1 MGALGAEL
9 LQMQPLWGRVT
20 AGRSNAL
27 CPSLLLRG
35 LGAVG
40 PAWNALPLAM
50 SSRYFGLH
58 PLPDSVQ
65 PRGGGGHRENR
76 ERCPQGSVQRHGA
89 AWEQETRGTAGSKMW
104 ACRDAAGT
112 GGTVPMGG
120 RKGLCWS
127 WVTMSAEATR
137 PNRAPTETSF
147 PFLFRNPG
155 AHYSIIWLFI
165 QHCFT

>member
-50 SSRYFGLH
+50 SSRTSACILSQTQCSREVGEGIGRTGRGAHRALCRGTG
-58 PLPDSVQ
+58 Q
-65 PRGGGGHRENR
+65 PGSRRPGALQEARCGHAEMLLALGA
-76 ERCPQGSVQRHGA
+76 RCP
-89 AWEQETRGTAGSKMW
+89 
-104 ACRDAAGT
+104 
-112 GGTVPMGG
+112 
-120 RKGLCWS
+120 
-127 WVTMSAEATR
+127 
-137 PNRAPTETSF
+137 
-147 PFLFRNPG
+147 
-155 AHYSIIWLFI
+155 
-165 QHCFT
+165 